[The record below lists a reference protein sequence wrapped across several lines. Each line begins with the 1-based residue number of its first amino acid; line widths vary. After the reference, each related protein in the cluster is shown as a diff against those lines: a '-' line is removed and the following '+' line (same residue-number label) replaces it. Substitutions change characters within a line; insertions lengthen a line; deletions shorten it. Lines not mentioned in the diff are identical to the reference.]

1 MLSYFKQKDVK
12 EMKIFQINFTPLI
25 EDILNE
31 LLTAEFVS
39 KLE

>member
-12 EMKIFQINFTPLI
+12 DMKIFQITFPPLI
-25 EDILNE
+25 EDILTE
-31 LLTAEFVS
+31 LLTAEFVF